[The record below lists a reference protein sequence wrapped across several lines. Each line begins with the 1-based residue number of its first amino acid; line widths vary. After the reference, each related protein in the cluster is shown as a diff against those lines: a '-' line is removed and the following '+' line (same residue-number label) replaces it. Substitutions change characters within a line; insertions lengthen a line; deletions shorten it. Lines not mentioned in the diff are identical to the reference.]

1 SRPPA
6 RGQAELHRAGR
17 LDQRR
22 RRDGRARR
30 RPPPHRAAGARHRG
44 ARQAGARRG
53 QARAVRGGPG
63 DDARPRVRHLPL
75 RHQQPPHRGRHPHR
89 RRREPQGPR
98 RGLRR
103 REGVHHARRARAVP
117 HGGPGPRPRAA
128 PAGHR
133 RAAVGRVRHDHGPR
147 PEGGLA
153 RPGAAQVR
161 LRDQRLRRPGAHEAR
176 RALGPRPG
184 ARLRRLR
191 AGRGARLPRHARL
204 GRPRRHRQARGHAG
218 GAPGLPRPD
227 RGGHG
232 HARGDV
238 LDQPRARPHLR
249 EGGLVRAV
257 LVAAALLLVLAA
269 AVLALGWVL
278 SSRVVVPAPYSL
290 MPEFEVV
297 ASDPGPPVTVTLPRM
312 DSGRQHAD
320 VDANGTYALVWDG
333 GYGLLG
339 EAVADAGGAVTRRL
353 DVVEGELPA
362 AGAPARIDNFVYR
375 RDPLRDHGLA
385 FEDLTL
391 RGPVGNVR
399 AWYVPP
405 APERSR
411 SRSGALVLH
420 GRRRGELIE
429 TLRFVPLLHD
439 LGLHVLAQSYRNHDA
454 SDPSPDGLYHYGAS
468 EWEDALAGARELRRR
483 GVDRVVLFG
492 ISMGGAIALEALERW
507 GGD

>member
-1 SRPPA
+1 M
-6 RGQAELHRAGR
+6 
-17 LDQRR
+17 
-22 RRDGRARR
+22 
-30 RPPPHRAAGARHRG
+30 
-44 ARQAGARRG
+44 
-53 QARAVRGGPG
+53 
-63 DDARPRVRHLPL
+63 
-75 RHQQPPHRGRHPHR
+75 
-89 RRREPQGPR
+89 
-98 RGLRR
+98 
-103 REGVHHARRARAVP
+103 
-117 HGGPGPRPRAA
+117 
-128 PAGHR
+128 
-133 RAAVGRVRHDHGPR
+133 
-147 PEGGLA
+147 
-153 RPGAAQVR
+153 
-161 LRDQRLRRPGAHEAR
+161 
-176 RALGPRPG
+176 
-184 ARLRRLR
+184 
-191 AGRGARLPRHARL
+191 
-204 GRPRRHRQARGHAG
+204 
-218 GAPGLPRPD
+218 
-227 RGGHG
+227 
-232 HARGDV
+232 
-238 LDQPRARPHLR
+238 
-249 EGGLVRAV
+249 RAV

-297 ASDPGPPVTVTLPRM
+297 ASDPGPPVTVTLPRT

-507 GGD
+507 GGDLPEVVGVVLDSPLVDPYAAIELGAAKAGLPLPGPLTRLALAVAGWRTGVDFGSLVQAESADRVPVPVMVVAGTADTTVPVESVDRFVSALRVPVTYHRLEGVEHVDAWNRVGAERYGEWLRAFVASLEVRAASR